1 MKLGAENRKKVILS
15 LIVSVVAVVLFVNMV
30 FINSGPAAASG
41 SSTVSNQP
49 ATTPVATESRRA
61 AHKAAVKS
69 RVSSDLDPSLRT
81 DLLRASE
88 DVAYDGSGR
97 NPFRADPDPP
107 KVTETKPVCAQ
118 LGGATHGLPWCPPGI
133 GPQPPPPPPP
143 IELKFFG
150 FASRPG
156 EPKKV
161 FLSSKE
167 GDVFIAKEG
176 DIVDRRYRITQIKA
190 SSVMIEDV
198 LNKNTQEIFL
208 TQATT
213 GPS

>member
-15 LIVSVVAVVLFVNMV
+15 VIVSVVAVILFVNMV

-41 SSTVSNQP
+41 SSTVPNQP
-49 ATTPVATESRRA
+49 ATTPVAAESRRA

-69 RVSSDLDPSLRT
+69 RVSNDLDPSLRT
-81 DLLRASE
+81 DLLQASE

-97 NPFRADPDPP
+97 NPFKAEPDPP
-107 KVTETKPVCAQ
+107 KQEDIKPLCAQ
-118 LGGATHGLPWCPPGI
+118 LGGRSNGQPWCGPI

-143 IELKFFG
+143 IELKLFG
-150 FASRPG
+150 FAIRPG

-176 DIVDRRYRITQIKA
+176 DIVDRRYRIAQIKA

>member
-1 MKLGAENRKKVILS
+1 MKLGAENRKKVIFTVILA
-15 LIVSVVAVVLFVNMV
+15 VVAVVLFVNMV
-30 FINSGPAAASG
+30 VSGNGPAPASG
-41 SSTVSNQP
+41 SSAAAIQP
-49 ATTPVATESRRA
+49 AATPVATESRRA

-69 RVSSDLDPSLRT
+69 RVSNDLDPSLRT
-81 DLLRASE
+81 DLLQASE
-88 DVAYDGSGR
+88 DVAYNGSGR
-97 NPFRADPDPP
+97 NPFRAEPDPP
-107 KVTETKPVCAQ
+107 TLDKIKPICAQ
-118 LGGATHGLPWCPPGI
+118 PGGPSHGLRWCSPLI
-133 GPQPPPPPPP
+133 VREAPPPPP

-150 FASRPG
+150 FASRVG

-161 FLSSKE
+161 FLSSHD

-176 DIVDRRYRITQIKA
+176 DIVDRRYRIVQIKA

-213 GPS
+213 GSS